1 MISYRNFIEQ
11 YLIEHF
17 IGPGYTKEIYECS
30 NDLSDEI
37 IDQPVTSLYSSGILK
52 PRSTN
57 GSTEE
62 MNDDLDS
69 DGDMMDNEEE
79 REGNIADN
87 TDEINGNELEDR
99 DKNKSDKKHH
109 CGLIACTS
117 LD

>member
-87 TDEINGNELEDR
+87 TDEINGNE
-99 DKNKSDKKHH
+99 
-109 CGLIACTS
+109 
-117 LD
+117 